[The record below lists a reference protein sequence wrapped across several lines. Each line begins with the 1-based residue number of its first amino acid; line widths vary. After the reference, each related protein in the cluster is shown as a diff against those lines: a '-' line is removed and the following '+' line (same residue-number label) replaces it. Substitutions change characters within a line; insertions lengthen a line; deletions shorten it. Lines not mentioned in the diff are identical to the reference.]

1 MSTPTAVC
9 GSSNGCWHC
18 FASSRL
24 AVFLIG
30 IAVLP
35 VVAEEAKAAGQ
46 PGWALTHHS
55 FQKTLSYDDRL
66 GDWLASAG
74 TMALRDRLQ
83 LLPPVPDRYGLF
95 WNKKAAKTKQFELT
109 FNYRVRKYQKDGGA
123 EDGVLAFWLSPDNFT
138 AGYNEQAIVTVRNW
152 TLGLQEA
159 GLTFISNRPTFR
171 GLAVIFMGVDRS
183 GSARPSVSAIM
194 CDGKKQMK
202 AIDLPE
208 DKESQAGSHQTKFLE
223 WREEEVEVKIHATLG
238 GVLVG
243 TVQLSKSGPATE
255 FFRLPA
261 EDTSAWE
268 EVFFGFSGWTGS
280 KSFLELDMSR
290 VEMRNLD
297 TQTMGEEA
305 IAVDKDSTFGDIEDM
320 EKWKEVLAAEKR
332 YIDQRSQKEAVER
345 LTKLLSEYVDQYNK
359 MGEKV
364 KSDIIYLDQ
373 RIQSL
378 DSQVGLLAGSSK
390 AINPETGQFEAAT
403 LRDHIV
409 GIRSILQK
417 DKEVHEEKIQKVQD
431 SAKTLKAKGG
441 DVLGPEG
448 RAKVESVAEQAKSLE
463 EDVRAGSS
471 QTSYLLLLLVLAVC
485 LLGFLFLNRMRYYE
499 KKHYI

>member
-1 MSTPTAVC
+1 MGV
-9 GSSNGCWHC
+9 
-18 FASSRL
+18 
-24 AVFLIG
+24 I
-30 IAVLP
+30 LP
-35 VVAEEAKAAGQ
+35 VVAGEVKPDQ

-55 FQKTLSYDDRL
+55 FQRTLSYDDRL

-83 LLPPVPDRYGLF
+83 LLPPVPDRHGLF
-95 WNKKAAKTKQFELT
+95 WNKKAAKTKKFELS
-109 FNYRVRKYQKDGGA
+109 FALKVRKHQKESSA
-123 EDGVLAFWLSPDNFT
+123 EDGMVAFWLGPENFN
-138 AGYNEQAIVTVRNW
+138 ASYNEQAIVTVRNW

-171 GLAVIFMGVDRS
+171 GLAVIFMGVDKA
-183 GSARPSVSAIM
+183 GAARPSISTIL
-194 CDGKKQMK
+194 CDGKKEMK
-202 AIDLPE
+202 TIDLPE
-208 DKESQAGSHQTKFLE
+208 EKESQVGSHQTKYLE
-223 WREEEVEVKIHATLG
+223 WREEEVEVKIYVTLG
-238 GVLVG
+238 AMITG
-243 TVQLSKSGPATE
+243 TMKLSKDGANIE
-255 FFRLPA
+255 IFHLQA
-261 EDTSAWE
+261 EDTSSWE
-268 EVFFGFSGWTGS
+268 EVFFGFSGYSGS
-280 KSFLELDMSR
+280 KSFLEVDMDR

-297 TQTMGEEA
+297 MQTIGEEP
-305 IAVDKDSTFGDIEDM
+305 VTEQDSLFGDMEDVQ
-320 EKWKEVLAAEKR
+320 KWKEVIEAEKR

-345 LTKLLSEYVDQYNK
+345 LTKLLSDYVDQYNK
-359 MGEKV
+359 IGEKV
-364 KSDIIYLDQ
+364 KSDIIYLDK

-417 DKEVHEEKIQKVQD
+417 DKEVHEEKILKVHE

-448 RAKVESVAEQAKSLE
+448 RAKVESVAEQARSLE
-463 EDVRAGSS
+463 EDVRAGSM

-485 LLGFLFLNRMRYYE
+485 FLGFLFLNRMRYYE